1 MNAWLT
7 NVMIAVMMLIT
18 GYGSSGI
25 SMAMADN
32 VSSTSGNHN
41 QGSDVSSHLAQDLGR
56 SLVRQHC
63 TRCHVVADINPYGGI
78 GSTPSFEAMKTL
90 SDWRERFEIFYLLP
104 PHPSVIRIDG
114 ISEDRPENLPAFSH
128 EILLTIDEHEAI
140 LGYVDGLEKK

>member
-1 MNAWLT
+1 MIKPLLT
-7 NVMIAVMMLIT
+7 KFILLAVMLIA
-18 GYGSSGI
+18 GYDAGGI
-25 SMAMADN
+25 STAIAD
-32 VSSTSGNHN
+32 
-41 QGSDVSSHLAQDLGR
+41 QDLGR
-56 SLVRQHC
+56 ALVRQHC

-114 ISEDRPENLPAFSH
+114 ISEERPENLPAFSH

-140 LGYVDGLEKK
+140 LSYVDGLEKK